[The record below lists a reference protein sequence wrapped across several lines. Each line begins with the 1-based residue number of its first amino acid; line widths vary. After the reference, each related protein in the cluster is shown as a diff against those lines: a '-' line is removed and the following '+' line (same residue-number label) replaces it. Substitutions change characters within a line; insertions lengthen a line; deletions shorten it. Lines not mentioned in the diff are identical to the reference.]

1 MASYGEVA
9 RVVSEGEKKER
20 NMAGMGVT
28 WPCPWP
34 ASLSPRVSVG
44 WLG

>member
-20 NMAGMGVT
+20 NMAGMVAT
-28 WPCPWP
+28 WPCFG
-34 ASLSPRVSVG
+34 LPRVALRGVV
-44 WLG
+44 LH